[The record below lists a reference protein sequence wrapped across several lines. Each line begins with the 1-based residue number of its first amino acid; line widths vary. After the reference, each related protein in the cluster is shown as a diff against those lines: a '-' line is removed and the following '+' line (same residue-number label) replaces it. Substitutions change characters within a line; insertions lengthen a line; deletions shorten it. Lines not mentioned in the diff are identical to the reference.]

1 MYSSIGGRGRQGL
14 KLIEPRRT
22 TTAVTAILHS
32 AYEERAQQD
41 NVRDDASLSVLPTA
55 WMYPPSCEEKAQDR
69 EWHMEL
75 FTKLYPLD

>member
-14 KLIEPRRT
+14 KLRT

-32 AYEERAQQD
+32 AYEERQQD

-55 WMYPPSCEEKAQDR
+55 WMYPPICEEKAQDR

-75 FTKLYPLD
+75 FTKLNPLD